1 MLVFLWEF
9 RVSAADLRCLLSS
22 LLKWTKVDL
31 LSGRCDCLIGR
42 VWASVR
48 QSNALIGHVRASQTI
63 KLAHWPC
70 KDSSRTIKRA
80 HWPSKGPSRTIKR
93 AHWPTESKNTHTKN
107 APASKMPVRPYIAY
121 ITSFSISCS
130 SVWRLMT

>member
-42 VWASVR
+42 VRAPVRQSNALIGRVRVLVR
-48 QSNALIGHVRASQTI
+48 QSNALIGHVRTLVGQSNALIGRVRVLVRQSNSLI
-63 KLAHWPC
+63 G
-70 KDSSRTIKRA
+70 RVRA
-80 HWPSKGPSRTIKR
+80 LVGQSNALIGRLNQKT
-93 AHWPTESKNTHTKN
+93 PTQ
-107 APASKMPVRPYIAY
+107 KMHRHPKCRCVLI
-121 ITSFSISCS
+121 
-130 SVWRLMT
+130 